1 MAPLAH
7 QFARLIGPF
16 HGFDLRCARDFKGLI
31 WGRLGPAAPAARLAR
46 LIREGA
52 CLVNVTS
59 LRFDYAFPVVLA
71 AISDVF
77 RDTLPGRQDYR
88 TRL

>member
-71 AISDVF
+71 AISGVF
-77 RDTLPGRQDYR
+77 RGALPGRQDYR